1 MWPISKIKAVFASID
16 AQLKEKTAQIESL
29 QAQIQVLQAQSESL
43 QAQSE
48 TMQAHIS
55 TLQEQDTVSQNQI
68 TALQAEASALQE
80 EITQANSESAR
91 LAELQNRI
99 AFDFEEHRHDKNNDH
114 WTTRFGYDSLL
125 ANLQLAAVE
134 QVAPGNRARLE
145 ALKDTHKGEKC
156 FVIGNGPSLK
166 AADLDKLKEKGIFCF
181 GSKRIN
187 AIFDETDWRP
197 DIWGVSDLGFI
208 SIYHDEMSELQ
219 GFPKLV
225 PCQSIINLNI
235 PIKDAI
241 YFPFIQTER
250 TPCWFNKDVTRGV
263 HFWGTITCKLINF
276 AVYMGFT
283 EIYLLGVG
291 HSYPVTTDANN
302 KKVLD
307 LTKQTYFSENYYDSK
322 SDLACAT
329 QDVND
334 MESALQYVTQ
344 AYKDVKYFC
353 DTFNVKV
360 YNATRGGELQVYP
373 RIDFSEVFN
382 A

>member
-276 AVYMGFT
+276 VVYMGFT
-283 EIYLLGVG
+283 EIYLLGVDNTIPLTVDEKG
-291 HSYPVTTDANN
+291 VKIIDTSVHSHFS
-302 KKVLD
+302 KK
-307 LTKQTYFSENYYDSK
+307 YYDSQK
-322 SDLACAT
+322 DLQHAT
-329 QDVND
+329 QNVDD
-334 MESALQYVTQ
+334 IESAMQYTNQ
-344 AYKDVKYFC
+344 AYKDVNYFC
-353 DTFNVKV
+353 DLFGVKV
-360 YNATRGGELQVYP
+360 INTTRGGELEAFE
-373 RIDFSEVFN
+373 RGNFDTLFE
-382 A
+382 